1 MMFFPINTSTCET
14 ITCSR
19 CAHLTLQ
26 CHTHTL
32 LPCCIRFP
40 AANSQ
45 SVVMEELL
53 FIYWSQLADVHTH
66 LQRPNFTILEV
77 PTVGQPD
84 YSASL
89 NTVDKIC
96 ARWLADIHPGLI
108 RCRFLHFI
116 GGQSRP
122 FFKKKMLSA
131 QTCHRSAVTKDPVQ
145 HLGDI
150 LDSPPANAYIITFQ
164 CQTLVLQTCSITFT
178 KPDHFES
185 IKSLMKMLSPNAA
198 IVSASTHQLWNGS
211 LIDLALPFTYKQIMN
226 EVGFKVMHDHN
237 RNFLTLV

>member
-1 MMFFPINTSTCET
+1 
-14 ITCSR
+14 
-19 CAHLTLQ
+19 
-26 CHTHTL
+26 
-32 LPCCIRFP
+32 
-40 AANSQ
+40 
-45 SVVMEELL
+45 
-53 FIYWSQLADVHTH
+53 
-66 LQRPNFTILEV
+66 
-77 PTVGQPD
+77 
-84 YSASL
+84 
-89 NTVDKIC
+89 
-96 ARWLADIHPGLI
+96 
-108 RCRFLHFI
+108 
-116 GGQSRP
+116 
-122 FFKKKMLSA
+122 MLSA

-237 RNFLTLV
+237 RNFLTLVWKWPLIQYIHWCQRSYINLASTNTKQNDKMKARKKKLMCRRREKKLKMSKQNK